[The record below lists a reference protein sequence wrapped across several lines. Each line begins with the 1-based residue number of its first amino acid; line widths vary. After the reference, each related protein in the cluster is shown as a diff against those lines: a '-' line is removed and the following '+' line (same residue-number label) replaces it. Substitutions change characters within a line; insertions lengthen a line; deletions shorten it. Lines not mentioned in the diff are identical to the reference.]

1 MKKTKIV
8 IPALGLLL
16 LSTAASVTGT
26 VAWFSANT
34 QVTVAGMQVKTSV
47 SSNLLIAE
55 DTLASTAKID
65 DSLFGPGPFNSTV
78 KGILEP
84 VSTVN
89 ATSFY
94 YTVNANA
101 DGSKAGGDYTLYNPS
116 TAADDPTTYDSLFS
130 ETYGV
135 SKTAANTLISG
146 ETGAKAYVDTVF
158 QLKAVATEA
167 ADLKITSLDLK
178 YGAAADGNKA
188 YRVAIF
194 VENITSAAPAGGVGS
209 LNMIYA
215 PSAAANQTAGQAVNS
230 TSGTAAV
237 TYNTAN
243 QKLASLAAGAEGYY
257 KVVVRLYLE
266 GEDTTC
272 TNGTFATLTNS
283 WTLSLN
289 CKLDSTTAAVSELG
303 MSVTA

>member
-1 MKKTKIV
+1 MKKTKIIV
-8 IPALGLLL
+8 PALGLLL

-34 QVTVAGMQVKTSV
+34 QVTVTGMQVKTSV

-55 DTLASTAKID
+55 DTLDSTAKID

-84 VSTVN
+84 VSSVN
-89 ATSFY
+89 ATAFY

-101 DGSKAGGDYTLYNPS
+101 DGSKAGGNYTLYNPS
-116 TAADDPTTYDSLFS
+116 TAAEDPSTYDSAFS

-135 SKTAANTLISG
+135 TKTGANTLITG

-158 QLKAVATEA
+158 QLKAVATSA
-167 ADLKITSLDLK
+167 ADLKITRLDLK
-178 YGAAADGNKA
+178 YGAASDANKA

-194 VENITSAAPAGGVGS
+194 VEDITSANPAGGVGS

-215 PSAAANQTAGQAVNS
+215 PEGAINQTANKAVNS
-230 TSGTAAV
+230 TTTVDTV

-243 QKLASLAAGAEGYY
+243 QKLASLGAGAAGYY

-266 GEDTTC
+266 GEDKTC
-272 TNGTFATLTNS
+272 TNQTFATLTNS
-283 WTLSLN
+283 WTLSLD
-289 CKLDSTTAAVSELG
+289 CKLDSDTSAVSSLG